1 MALFDG
7 KFYDFYTHPAPGNGV
22 ALMAAVA
29 KKYGYSGIA
38 VTNPTANDQDI
49 VDIADKT
56 GDFSIFQV
64 FEIPAKRAKLRDE
77 IKKHKEDAGILI
89 VKGAD
94 EYLTREAVETEGLD
108 ILLQPQKFNNVL
120 AKIASDNSVTLGFNI
135 GSIIHTRGE
144 ARVRELV
151 LMRANLKHARKYGI
165 QMILTCDS
173 HSHYDIR
180 SPREMAALSGLI
192 GMTEK
197 EAFDAMST
205 TPLGILRKKSP
216 DYVQEGIEIL

>member
-7 KFYDFYTHPAPGNGV
+7 NFYDFYTHPAPGNRESV

-29 KKYGYSGIA
+29 KRYGYSGIA
-38 VTNPTANDQDI
+38 VTNPTVNNLDMAPGN
-49 VDIADKT
+49 
-56 GDFSIFQV
+56 FSIFPA
-64 FEIPAKRAKLRDE
+64 FEIPNKRAKLRDE
-77 IKKHKEDAGILI
+77 IKKHKEDTSILI
-89 VKGAD
+89 VKGTD

-135 GSIIHTRGE
+135 GSIIHMRGE
-144 ARVRELV
+144 ARIRELV
-151 LMRANLKHARKYGI
+151 LMRNNLKHARKYDI
-165 QMILTCDS
+165 RMILTGDPDS
-173 HSHYDIR
+173 YYDIR
-180 SPREMAALSGLI
+180 SPREMAALSYLI

-205 TPLGILRKKSP
+205 TPLGILKRKCP
-216 DYVQEGIEIL
+216 DYVQEGIEIV

>member
-7 KFYDFYTHPAPGNGV
+7 KFYDFYTHPAPGDRESV
-22 ALMAAVA
+22 ALMTAVA

-38 VTNPTANDQDI
+38 VTNPTPNDLDM
-49 VDIADKT
+49 ADKS
-56 GDFSIFQV
+56 GNFSIFPA
-64 FEIPAKRAKLRDE
+64 FEIPNKRAKLRDE
-77 IKKHKEDAGILI
+77 IKKRKEDASILI
-89 VKGAD
+89 VKGTD
-94 EYLTREAVETEGLD
+94 EHLTREAAETEGLD

-135 GSIIHTRGE
+135 GSIIRMRGE

-151 LMRANLKHARKYGI
+151 LMKANLKHARKYDMR
-165 QMILTCDS
+165 MILTGDP
-173 HSHYDIR
+173 HSHYDLR
-180 SPREMAALSGLI
+180 SPREMAAISGLI

-205 TPLGILRKKSP
+205 TPLGILKRKSP
-216 DYVQEGIEIL
+216 DYVQEGIEII